1 LFEAA
6 DTSEVS
12 GNDRAV
18 YDRVV
23 YDDADCDA
31 ASY

>member
-1 LFEAA
+1 
-6 DTSEVS
+6 VS